1 MTPSEHWKIGNI
13 NKDIVLSSTK
23 ISYYLPCIRR
33 KHRTSRMEKNPSI
46 LRFGSL
52 SVKVITWFSKQEASS
67 YALLARWRR
76 PRKHSTT
83 TLATGAS
90 TRGSGKTTMET
101 RRRCRP
107 LDLHRYLKVDTLL
120 SFCTCKFCQPFS
132 CWKSVPLNVFRLR
145 NEVIPNARLTLVE
158 RSLPLSPQLRE
169 ALSRRCVQ
177 YFDTILSSFQF

>member
-1 MTPSEHWKIGNI
+1 
-13 NKDIVLSSTK
+13 
-23 ISYYLPCIRR
+23 
-33 KHRTSRMEKNPSI
+33 MEKNPSI

-52 SVKVITWFSKQEASS
+52 SVKVITRFSKEEASS

-90 TRGSGKTTMET
+90 PRWSGKTTMET

-107 LDLHRYLKVDTLL
+107 LDLHRYLKIDTLL

-169 ALSRRCVQ
+169 VLSRRCS
-177 YFDTILSSFQF
+177 ILTPSWEALNFMSGDSGGKGGTGQWQWLGIWVWGQMGRGG